1 MWRSFW
7 VFGLVLLTACSPP
20 SAADRIFFNGT
31 IYTLHEEIP
40 VAEAMV
46 VQAGKIV
53 AVGAEKE
60 LRMLYHPAEEIDL
73 QGQFVYPGFI
83 DAHCHFPAYARS
95 LLTADLRTAQSEQEL
110 LELLEAWYQVQLKNG
125 IQLNRIDG
133 WGWDQNNWPGKQM
146 PNRLGLDSLFPNI
159 PVVLH
164 RVDGHAA
171 LVNRAALKAFQ
182 ICCPKPIDGGWMG
195 TMGDSL
201 SGLLVDNAMNLIPE
215 TQLDSAFLL
224 PALQRAEQHLFAH
237 GLTGLH
243 DAGLFLEEWQQLRAW
258 LQQGHLQMP
267 ISVMAA
273 DDSANFNFLQL
284 HGPVVDDRFWL
295 RSAKFYADGAL
306 GSRGALLLEPYH
318 DDHDRFGL
326 AVRPPAYLEKHYQWM
341 HALGIQ
347 VCTHAIGDSANRT
360 VLQLYAKILAEPNDK
375 RWRVEHAQVVH
386 QDDRHFFADFHIVP
400 SVQPT
405 HATSDGDWAEERLG
419 ADRMARAYAY
429 KSLSQA
435 LGRLPLG
442 TDFPI
447 EDIDPLK
454 TFYAA
459 VARRDFN
466 GWPEEGFHR
475 EEALTREQALRG
487 MTLDA
492 AWAQFREEETGSLVP
507 GKWADMVVLNA
518 DLLEMP
524 EEDIPQAQIISTWIR
539 GEEVF
544 SNKGI
549 H

>member
-1 MWRSFW
+1 MWRSFL
-7 VFGLVLLTACSPP
+7 VFGLALLMACSPR
-20 SAADRIFFNGT
+20 SAADGLFFNGV
-31 IYTLHEEIP
+31 IYTLQEEIP
-40 VAEAMV
+40 IAEAMV

-60 LRMLYHPAEEIDL
+60 LRMRYHPTEEIDL
-73 QGQFVYPGFI
+73 QGNFVFPGFI

-95 LLTADLRTAQSEQEL
+95 LLTADLRKAQSEKEL
-110 LELLEAWYQVQLKNG
+110 LALLKYWYQEQLENG
-125 IQLNRIDG
+125 VQLNRIDG

-146 PNRLGLDSLFPNI
+146 PDRQGLDSLFPNV
-159 PVVLH
+159 PVVLR

-182 ICCPKPIDGGWMG
+182 ICCPEKIEGGWMG

-215 TQLDSAFLL
+215 VQLDSALL
-224 PALQRAEQHLFAH
+224 LQTLQRAEQHLFAH

-243 DAGLFLEEWQQLRAW
+243 DAGLFLNEWQLLRSW

-273 DDSANFNFLQL
+273 DDSANFNFLQVE
-284 HGPVVDDRFWL
+284 GPVVDDRFWL

-326 AVRPPAYLEKHYQWM
+326 PVRSPDYLEKHYQWM

-360 VLQLYAKILAEPNDK
+360 VLRLYAKLLAEPNSR

-386 QDDRHFFADFHIVP
+386 EEDRRYFGDFSIVP

-419 ADRMARAYAY
+419 ADRMPRAYAY
-429 KSLSQA
+429 KSLEREME
-435 LGRLPLG
+435 RLPLG

-466 GWPEEGFHR
+466 GWPEGGFHR

-487 MTLDA
+487 ISLDA

-507 GKWADMVVLNA
+507 GKWADFVVLNA
-518 DLLEMP
+518 DLLHMP
-524 EEDIPQAQIISTWIR
+524 EDKIPSTRILSTWIR

-544 SNKGI
+544 SNKEFR
-549 H
+549 